1 MNTLSRPPHLKLQ
14 EMCDCYLETDFSKK
28 LAAMK
33 HSLKP
38 DVSEEAF
45 KYLALALL
53 EATTELARELSFVV
67 TLDNLT
73 TVTVETSEET
83 IHLPTSPPILLH
95 SITTIIRDITHL
107 DEGNGESSLILGL
120 KNGQLDL
127 SVLIQ
132 QDSRRE
138 RIVIGFPNS
147 KSKSVSEEK
156 PVVIGEEKK
165 AGELNHWKCG
175 KCKYTFTAPSL
186 PEQCPVCD
194 EKCDFLNITC
204 YTPECGG
211 SGNIDPRL
219 V

>member
-1 MNTLSRPPHLKLQ
+1 MNTLSRSPHLKLQ

-33 HSLKP
+33 RSLKA

-53 EATTELARELSFVV
+53 EATTEQASELSFV

-73 TVTVETSEET
+73 TVTVEGSEKT
-83 IHLPTSPPILLH
+83 IHLPAPPPNLLH
-95 SITTIIRDITHL
+95 AITTIIRDITHI
-107 DEGNGESSLILGL
+107 DEGNGESALILGL

-132 QDSRRE
+132 KDSRRE
-138 RIVIGFPNS
+138 RIVIGFPDSES
-147 KSKSVSEEK
+147 KTTSEGKSVAA
-156 PVVIGEEKK
+156 GEEKVT
-165 AGELNHWKCG
+165 GELNHWKCG

-186 PEQCPVCD
+186 PDKCPVCD

-211 SGNIDPRL
+211 PGNIDPRL
-219 V
+219 I